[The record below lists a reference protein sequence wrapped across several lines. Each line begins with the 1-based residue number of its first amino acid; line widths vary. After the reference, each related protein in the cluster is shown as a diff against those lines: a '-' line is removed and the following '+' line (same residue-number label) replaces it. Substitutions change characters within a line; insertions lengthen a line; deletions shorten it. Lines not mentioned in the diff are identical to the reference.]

1 MTLFRPNPKTYKKKK
16 SRQNKIPKEIVKEV
30 MERDNHRCQNPKCT
44 GNFSALQVHH
54 IKTTGSGGKNNPDNL
69 ITLCAECHFK
79 VGAGNLK
86 IDINGR

>member
-1 MTLFRPNPKTYKKKK
+1 MFKPDQKKPRKKK
-16 SRQNKIPKEIVKEV
+16 SRRNVIPKVTVDEV
-30 MERDNHRCQNPKCT
+30 MERDNYRCQNTKCT
-44 GNFSALQVHH
+44 GNFRELQIHH

-86 IDINGR
+86 IDINGG